1 MYNLKC
7 ILYESLGSLF
17 LCHTSMQLFLL
28 IKVYCGIITVKGGFT
43 ITTTSIKKKFF
54 SYIIPSLSAMII
66 FSLYSMV
73 DGFFVSKYVGVEALS
88 AVNISTPFINIVFAL
103 GIIAAVGSQ
112 TMCGVFIGR
121 KNYMKANKIFSFNIL
136 TVAVLSVLLTLIFYF
151 NLDRIATLLGAT
163 EDLKPLVL
171 KYIGYIVYFVPFLMI
186 SYNFEVL
193 VKVDGFPR
201 LAVATVI
208 TCGLSNVI
216 LDYVFVG
223 LMGKGLEGAAVAT
236 GISQVI
242 STVVYLIHFTL
253 GKSNLEFVEVKFS
266 FDTLKSIFSL
276 GVGDFVS
283 EVGIAMI
290 VLFYNIFIIR
300 FLGEKSIATF
310 SVVSYVNN
318 LALTCFAGITQ
329 GTQPLLSYYY
339 GKRDYDT
346 LKKLFRYAS
355 IAILITGTVFLLAS
369 QVLAREIFNIFLDV
383 DEETMLYSI
392 LSLRKFSISFMITG
406 FNVLI
411 AAVCVSFLKPKYS
424 VVINVLRSFV
434 MIYLALFVL
443 TMIEPTL
450 IWFASSVSEA
460 MTLVF
465 AFVFY
470 KKLSKENRERY
481 E

>member
-1 MYNLKC
+1 MQKLLEGNYSMCYNLY
-7 ILYESLGSLF
+7 IS
-17 LCHTSMQLFLL
+17 Q
-28 IKVYCGIITVKGGFT
+28 GGFT
-43 ITTTSIKKKFF
+43 ITTVSINKKFF

-88 AVNISTPFINIVFAL
+88 AVNLSMPFINIVFAL

-121 KNYMKANKIFSFNIL
+121 KNYMKANKIFSFNIKTVTIFSIIL
-136 TVAVLSVLLTLIFYF
+136 TVLFYF
-151 NLDRIATLLGAT
+151 NMDTIARLLGAT

-171 KYIGYIVYFVPFLMI
+171 EYLGYIVYFVPFLMI
-186 SYNFEVL
+186 SYNFEVM

-223 LMGKGLEGAAVAT
+223 LMGHGLAGAAVAT
-236 GISQVI
+236 GFSQVI
-242 STVVYLIHFTL
+242 STVVYLIHFTV

-290 VLFYNIFIIR
+290 VLFYNIFIIK

-310 SVVSYVNN
+310 SVISYVNN

-339 GKRDYDT
+339 GKKDYDS
-346 LKKLFRYAS
+346 LKKLFRLATA
-355 IAILITGTVFLLAS
+355 AIFVTGVVFLAAS
-369 QVLAREIFNIFLDV
+369 QLFPERIFRIFLDV
-383 DEETMLYSI
+383 DKETLSYSVE
-392 LSLRKFSISFMITG
+392 SLRKFSISFMITG

-424 VVINVLRSFV
+424 VTINILRSFV
-434 MIYLALFVL
+434 TIYLALFVL
-443 TMIEPTL
+443 TMVEPTL
-450 IWFASSVSEA
+450 IWFASALSEGV
-460 MTLVF
+460 TLIF
-465 AFVFY
+465 AYYFY
-470 KKLSKENRERY
+470 RRLSRENQEEY

>member
-1 MYNLKC
+1 
-7 ILYESLGSLF
+7 
-17 LCHTSMQLFLL
+17 
-28 IKVYCGIITVKGGFT
+28 
-43 ITTTSIKKKFF
+43 
-54 SYIIPSLSAMII
+54 MII

-88 AVNISTPFINIVFAL
+88 AVNLSMPFINIVFAL

-121 KNYMKANKIFSFNIL
+121 KNYMKANKIFSFNIKTVTIFSIIL
-136 TVAVLSVLLTLIFYF
+136 TVLFYF
-151 NLDRIATLLGAT
+151 NMDTIARLLGAT
-163 EDLKPLVL
+163 EELGPLVIEYL
-171 KYIGYIVYFVPFLMI
+171 GHIVYFVPFLMI
-186 SYNFEVL
+186 SYNFEVM

-223 LMGKGLEGAAVAT
+223 LMGHGLAGAAVAT
-236 GISQVI
+236 GFSQVI
-242 STVVYLIHFTL
+242 STVVYLIHFTV

-290 VLFYNIFIIR
+290 VLFYNIFIIK

-310 SVVSYVNN
+310 SVISYVNN

-339 GKRDYDT
+339 GKKDYDS
-346 LKKLFRYAS
+346 LKKLFRLATA
-355 IAILITGTVFLLAS
+355 AIFVTGVVFLAAS
-369 QVLAREIFNIFLDV
+369 QLFPERIFRIFLDV
-383 DEETMLYSI
+383 DKETLSYSVE
-392 LSLRKFSISFMITG
+392 SLRKFSISFMITG

-424 VVINVLRSFV
+424 VTINILRSFV
-434 MIYLALFVL
+434 TIYLALFVL

-450 IWFASSVSEA
+450 IWFASALSEA
-460 MTLVF
+460 VTLIF
-465 AFVFY
+465 AYYFY
-470 KKLSKENRERY
+470 KRLSRENQEKY

>member
-1 MYNLKC
+1 
-7 ILYESLGSLF
+7 
-17 LCHTSMQLFLL
+17 
-28 IKVYCGIITVKGGFT
+28 
-43 ITTTSIKKKFF
+43 
-54 SYIIPSLSAMII
+54 MII

-88 AVNISTPFINIVFAL
+88 AVNLSMPFINIVFAL

-121 KNYMKANKIFSFNIL
+121 KNYMKANKIFSFNIKTVTIFSIIL
-136 TVAVLSVLLTLIFYF
+136 TVLFYF
-151 NLDRIATLLGAT
+151 NMDTIARLLGAT
-163 EDLKPLVL
+163 EDLKPLVIDYL
-171 KYIGYIVYFVPFLMI
+171 GYIVYFVPFLMI
-186 SYNFEVL
+186 SYNFEVM

-223 LMGKGLEGAAVAT
+223 LMGHGLAGAAVAT

-242 STVVYLIHFTL
+242 STVVYLIHFTV

-290 VLFYNIFIIR
+290 VLFYNIFIIK

-339 GKRDYDT
+339 GKKDYDS
-346 LKKLFRYAS
+346 LKKLFRLATA
-355 IAILITGTVFLLAS
+355 AIFVTGVVFLVAS
-369 QVLAREIFNIFLDV
+369 QLFPERIFRIFLDV
-383 DEETMLYSI
+383 DKETLSYSVE
-392 LSLRKFSISFMITG
+392 SLRKFSISFMITG

-424 VVINVLRSFV
+424 VTINILRSFV
-434 MIYLALFVL
+434 TIYLALFVL
-443 TMIEPTL
+443 TMVEPTL
-450 IWFASSVSEA
+450 IWFASALSEA
-460 MTLVF
+460 VTLIF
-465 AFVFY
+465 AYYFY
-470 KKLSKENRERY
+470 KRLSHENQEKY

>member
-1 MYNLKC
+1 
-7 ILYESLGSLF
+7 
-17 LCHTSMQLFLL
+17 
-28 IKVYCGIITVKGGFT
+28 
-43 ITTTSIKKKFF
+43 
-54 SYIIPSLSAMII
+54 MII

-88 AVNISTPFINIVFAL
+88 AVNLSMPFINIVFAL

-121 KNYMKANKIFSFNIL
+121 KNYMKANKIFSFNIKTVTIFSIIL
-136 TVAVLSVLLTLIFYF
+136 TVLFYF
-151 NLDRIATLLGAT
+151 NMDTIARLLGAT
-163 EDLKPLVL
+163 EDLGPLVIEYL
-171 KYIGYIVYFVPFLMI
+171 GHIVYFVPFLMI

-223 LMGKGLEGAAVAT
+223 LMGHGLAGAAVAT
-236 GISQVI
+236 GFSQVI
-242 STVVYLIHFTL
+242 STVVYLIHFTV

-290 VLFYNIFIIR
+290 VLFYNIFIIK

-310 SVVSYVNN
+310 SVISYVNN

-339 GKRDYDT
+339 GKKDYDS
-346 LKKLFRYAS
+346 LKKLFRLATA
-355 IAILITGTVFLLAS
+355 AIFVTGVVFLAAS
-369 QVLAREIFNIFLDV
+369 QLFPERIFRIFLDV
-383 DEETMLYSI
+383 DKETLSYSVE
-392 LSLRKFSISFMITG
+392 SLRKFSISFMITG

-424 VVINVLRSFV
+424 VTINILRSFV
-434 MIYLALFVL
+434 TIYLALFVL
-443 TMIEPTL
+443 TMVEPTL
-450 IWFASSVSEA
+450 IWFASALSEA
-460 MTLVF
+460 VTLIF
-465 AFVFY
+465 AYYFY
-470 KKLSKENRERY
+470 KKLSHENQEEY

>member
-1 MYNLKC
+1 
-7 ILYESLGSLF
+7 
-17 LCHTSMQLFLL
+17 
-28 IKVYCGIITVKGGFT
+28 
-43 ITTTSIKKKFF
+43 
-54 SYIIPSLSAMII
+54 MII

-88 AVNISTPFINIVFAL
+88 AVNLSMPFINIVFAL

-121 KNYMKANKIFSFNIL
+121 KNYMKANKIFSFNIRTVTISSIIL
-136 TVAVLSVLLTLIFYF
+136 TVLFYF
-151 NLDRIATLLGAT
+151 NMDTIARLLGAT
-163 EDLKPLVL
+163 EDLGPLVIE
-171 KYIGYIVYFVPFLMI
+171 YIGHIVYFVPFLMI

-223 LMGKGLEGAAVAT
+223 LMGHGLAGAAVAT

-242 STVVYLIHFTL
+242 STVVYLIHFTV

-290 VLFYNIFIIR
+290 VLFYNIFIIKY
-300 FLGEKSIATF
+300 LGEKSIATF

-339 GKRDYDT
+339 GKKDYDS
-346 LKKLFRYAS
+346 LKKLFRLATA
-355 IAILITGTVFLLAS
+355 AIFVTGVVFLAAS
-369 QVLAREIFNIFLDV
+369 QLFPERIFRIFLDV
-383 DEETMLYSI
+383 DQDTMAYSVE
-392 LSLRKFSISFMITG
+392 SLRKFSISFMITG

-424 VVINVLRSFV
+424 VTINILRSFV
-434 MIYLALFVL
+434 TIYLALFVL
-443 TMIEPTL
+443 TMLEPTL
-450 IWFASSVSEA
+450 IWFASALSEA
-460 MTLVF
+460 VTLIF
-465 AFVFY
+465 AYYFY
-470 KKLSKENRERY
+470 RKLSRENQEKY

>member
-1 MYNLKC
+1 
-7 ILYESLGSLF
+7 
-17 LCHTSMQLFLL
+17 
-28 IKVYCGIITVKGGFT
+28 
-43 ITTTSIKKKFF
+43 
-54 SYIIPSLSAMII
+54 MII

-88 AVNISTPFINIVFAL
+88 AVNLSMPFINIVFAL

-121 KNYMKANKIFSFNIL
+121 KNYMKANKIFSFNIKTVTIFSIIL
-136 TVAVLSVLLTLIFYF
+136 TVLFYF
-151 NLDRIATLLGAT
+151 NMDTIARLLGAT
-163 EDLKPLVL
+163 EDLKPLVIDYL
-171 KYIGYIVYFVPFLMI
+171 GHIVYFVPFLMI
-186 SYNFEVL
+186 SYNFEVM

-223 LMGKGLEGAAVAT
+223 LMGHGLAGAAVAT
-236 GISQVI
+236 GFSQVI
-242 STVVYLIHFTL
+242 STVVYLIHFTV

-290 VLFYNIFIIR
+290 VLFYNIFIIK

-310 SVVSYVNN
+310 SVISYVNN

-339 GKRDYDT
+339 GKKDYDS
-346 LKKLFRYAS
+346 LKKLFRLATA
-355 IAILITGTVFLLAS
+355 AIFVTGVVFLAAS
-369 QVLAREIFNIFLDV
+369 QLFPERIFRIFLDV
-383 DEETMLYSI
+383 DKETLSYSVE
-392 LSLRKFSISFMITG
+392 SLRKFSISFMITG

-424 VVINVLRSFV
+424 VTINILRSFV
-434 MIYLALFVL
+434 TIYLALFVL
-443 TMIEPTL
+443 TMLEPRL
-450 IWFASSVSEA
+450 IWFASALSEGI
-460 MTLVF
+460 TLIF
-465 AFVFY
+465 AYYFY
-470 KKLSKENRERY
+470 RKLSRENQEKY

>member
-1 MYNLKC
+1 
-7 ILYESLGSLF
+7 
-17 LCHTSMQLFLL
+17 
-28 IKVYCGIITVKGGFT
+28 
-43 ITTTSIKKKFF
+43 
-54 SYIIPSLSAMII
+54 MII

-88 AVNISTPFINIVFAL
+88 AVNLSMPFINIVFAL

-121 KNYMKANKIFSFNIL
+121 KNYMKANKIFSFNIKTVTIFSIIL
-136 TVAVLSVLLTLIFYF
+136 TVLFYF
-151 NLDRIATLLGAT
+151 NMDTIARLLGAT
-163 EDLKPLVL
+163 EDLGPLVIDYL
-171 KYIGYIVYFVPFLMI
+171 GYIVYFVPFLMI
-186 SYNFEVL
+186 SYNFEVM

-223 LMGKGLEGAAVAT
+223 LMGHGLAGAAVAT
-236 GISQVI
+236 GFSQVI
-242 STVVYLIHFTL
+242 STVVYLIHFTV

-290 VLFYNIFIIR
+290 VLFYNIFIIK

-310 SVVSYVNN
+310 SVISYVNN

-339 GKRDYDT
+339 GKKDYDS
-346 LKKLFRYAS
+346 LKKLFRLATA
-355 IAILITGTVFLLAS
+355 AIFVTGVVFLAAS
-369 QVLAREIFNIFLDV
+369 QLFPERIFRIFLDV
-383 DEETMLYSI
+383 DKETLSYSVE
-392 LSLRKFSISFMITG
+392 SLRKFSISFMITG

-411 AAVCVSFLKPKYS
+411 AAVCVSFLRPKYS
-424 VVINVLRSFV
+424 VTINILRSFV
-434 MIYLALFVL
+434 TIYLALFVL
-443 TMIEPTL
+443 TMLEPTL
-450 IWFASSVSEA
+450 IWFASALSEA
-460 MTLVF
+460 VTLIF
-465 AFVFY
+465 AYYFY
-470 KKLSKENRERY
+470 KKLSRENQEKY

>member
-1 MYNLKC
+1 
-7 ILYESLGSLF
+7 
-17 LCHTSMQLFLL
+17 
-28 IKVYCGIITVKGGFT
+28 
-43 ITTTSIKKKFF
+43 
-54 SYIIPSLSAMII
+54 MII

-88 AVNISTPFINIVFAL
+88 AVNLSMPFINIVFAL

-121 KNYMKANKIFSFNIL
+121 KNYMKANKIFSFNIKTVTISSIIL
-136 TVAVLSVLLTLIFYF
+136 TVLFYF
-151 NLDRIATLLGAT
+151 NMDTIARLLGAT
-163 EDLKPLVL
+163 EDLGPLVIEYL
-171 KYIGYIVYFVPFLMI
+171 GHIVYFVPFLMI

-223 LMGKGLEGAAVAT
+223 LMGHGLAGAAVAT

-242 STVVYLIHFTL
+242 STVVYLIHFTV

-290 VLFYNIFIIR
+290 VLFYNIFIIKY
-300 FLGEKSIATF
+300 LGEKSIATF
-310 SVVSYVNN
+310 SVISYVNN

-339 GKRDYDT
+339 GKKDYDS
-346 LKKLFRYAS
+346 LKKLFRLATA
-355 IAILITGTVFLLAS
+355 AIFVTGVVFLAAS
-369 QVLAREIFNIFLDV
+369 QLFPERIFRIFLDV
-383 DEETMLYSI
+383 DKETLSYSVE
-392 LSLRKFSISFMITG
+392 SLRKFSISFMITG

-424 VVINVLRSFV
+424 VTINILRSFV
-434 MIYLALFVL
+434 TIYLALFVL
-443 TMIEPTL
+443 TMVEPTL
-450 IWFASSVSEA
+450 IWFASALSEA
-460 MTLVF
+460 LTLIF
-465 AFVFY
+465 AYIFY
-470 KKLSKENRERY
+470 RKLSRENQEKY

>member
-1 MYNLKC
+1 
-7 ILYESLGSLF
+7 
-17 LCHTSMQLFLL
+17 
-28 IKVYCGIITVKGGFT
+28 
-43 ITTTSIKKKFF
+43 
-54 SYIIPSLSAMII
+54 MII

-88 AVNISTPFINIVFAL
+88 AVNLSMPFINIVFAL

-121 KNYMKANKIFSFNIL
+121 KNYMKANKIFSFNIKTVTIFSILL
-136 TVAVLSVLLTLIFYF
+136 TVLFYF
-151 NLDRIATLLGAT
+151 NMDTIAKLLGAT
-163 EDLKPLVL
+163 EDLEPLVIDYL
-171 KYIGYIVYFVPFLMI
+171 GYIVYFVPFLMI
-186 SYNFEVL
+186 SYNFEVM

-223 LMGKGLEGAAVAT
+223 LMGHGLAGAAVAT
-236 GISQVI
+236 GFSQVI
-242 STVVYLIHFTL
+242 STVVYLIHFTV

-290 VLFYNIFIIR
+290 VLFYNIFIIK

-310 SVVSYVNN
+310 SVISYVNN

-339 GKRDYDT
+339 GKKDYDS
-346 LKKLFRYAS
+346 LKKLFRLATA
-355 IAILITGTVFLLAS
+355 AIFVTGVVFLAAS
-369 QVLAREIFNIFLDV
+369 QLFPERIFRIFLDV
-383 DEETMLYSI
+383 DKETLSYSVE
-392 LSLRKFSISFMITG
+392 SLRKFSISFMITG

-424 VVINVLRSFV
+424 VTINILRSFV
-434 MIYLALFVL
+434 TIYLALFVL
-443 TMIEPTL
+443 TMLEPTL
-450 IWFASSVSEA
+450 IWFASALSEA
-460 MTLVF
+460 VTLIF
-465 AFVFY
+465 AYYFY
-470 KKLSKENRERY
+470 RRLSHENQEEY

>member
-1 MYNLKC
+1 
-7 ILYESLGSLF
+7 
-17 LCHTSMQLFLL
+17 
-28 IKVYCGIITVKGGFT
+28 
-43 ITTTSIKKKFF
+43 
-54 SYIIPSLSAMII
+54 MII

-88 AVNISTPFINIVFAL
+88 AVNLSMPFINIVFAL

-121 KNYMKANKIFSFNIL
+121 KNYMKANKIFSFNIKTVTISSIIL
-136 TVAVLSVLLTLIFYF
+136 TVLFYF
-151 NLDRIATLLGAT
+151 NMDTIARLLGAT
-163 EDLKPLVL
+163 EDLGPLVIEYL
-171 KYIGYIVYFVPFLMI
+171 GHIVYFVPFLMI
-186 SYNFEVL
+186 SYNFEVM

-223 LMGKGLEGAAVAT
+223 LMGHGLAGAAVAT
-236 GISQVI
+236 GFSQVI
-242 STVVYLIHFTL
+242 STVVYLIHFTV

-290 VLFYNIFIIR
+290 VLFYNIFIIK

-310 SVVSYVNN
+310 SVISYVNN

-339 GKRDYDT
+339 GKKDYDS
-346 LKKLFRYAS
+346 LKKLFRLATV
-355 IAILITGTVFLLAS
+355 AIFVTGVVFLAAS
-369 QVLAREIFNIFLDV
+369 QLFPERIFRIFLDV
-383 DEETMLYSI
+383 DKETLSYSVE
-392 LSLRKFSISFMITG
+392 SLRKFSISFMITG

-424 VVINVLRSFV
+424 VTINILRSFV
-434 MIYLALFVL
+434 TIYLALFVL
-443 TMIEPTL
+443 TMVEPTL
-450 IWFASSVSEA
+450 IWFASALSEGV
-460 MTLVF
+460 TLIF
-465 AFVFY
+465 AYYFY
-470 KKLSKENRERY
+470 RRLSRENQEKY

>member
-1 MYNLKC
+1 
-7 ILYESLGSLF
+7 
-17 LCHTSMQLFLL
+17 
-28 IKVYCGIITVKGGFT
+28 
-43 ITTTSIKKKFF
+43 
-54 SYIIPSLSAMII
+54 MII

-88 AVNISTPFINIVFAL
+88 AVNLSMPFVNIVFAL

-112 TMCGVFIGR
+112 TLCGVFIGR
-121 KNYMKANKIFSFNIL
+121 KNFMKANKIFSFNIKTVTIFSIIL
-136 TVAVLSVLLTLIFYF
+136 TVLFYF
-151 NLDRIATLLGAT
+151 NMDTIARLLGAT
-163 EDLKPLVL
+163 EDLGPLVIEYL
-171 KYIGYIVYFVPFLMI
+171 GNIVYFVPFLMI
-186 SYNFEVL
+186 SYNFEVM

-223 LMGKGLEGAAVAT
+223 LMGHGLAGAAVAT
-236 GISQVI
+236 GFSQVI
-242 STVVYLIHFTL
+242 STVVYLIHFTV

-290 VLFYNIFIIR
+290 VLFYNIFIIKY
-300 FLGEKSIATF
+300 LGEKSIATF
-310 SVVSYVNN
+310 SVISYVNN

-339 GKRDYDT
+339 GKKDYDS
-346 LKKLFRYAS
+346 LKKLFRLATA
-355 IAILITGTVFLLAS
+355 AIFVTGVVFLAAS
-369 QVLAREIFNIFLDV
+369 QLFPERIFRIFLDV
-383 DEETMLYSI
+383 DKETLSYSVE
-392 LSLRKFSISFMITG
+392 SLRKFSISFMITG

-424 VVINVLRSFV
+424 VTINILRSFV
-434 MIYLALFVL
+434 TIYLALFIL
-443 TMIEPTL
+443 TMLEPTL
-450 IWFASSVSEA
+450 IWFASALSEGV
-460 MTLVF
+460 TLIF
-465 AFVFY
+465 AYYFY
-470 KKLSKENRERY
+470 KRLSRENQEEY

>member
-1 MYNLKC
+1 
-7 ILYESLGSLF
+7 
-17 LCHTSMQLFLL
+17 
-28 IKVYCGIITVKGGFT
+28 
-43 ITTTSIKKKFF
+43 
-54 SYIIPSLSAMII
+54 MII

-88 AVNISTPFINIVFAL
+88 AVNLSMPFINIVFAL

-121 KNYMKANKIFSFNIL
+121 KNYMKANKIFSFNIKTVTISSIIL
-136 TVAVLSVLLTLIFYF
+136 TVLFYF
-151 NLDRIATLLGAT
+151 NMDTIARLLGAT
-163 EDLKPLVL
+163 EDLGPLVIEYL
-171 KYIGYIVYFVPFLMI
+171 GHIVYFVPFLMI

-223 LMGKGLEGAAVAT
+223 LMGHGLAGAAVAT

-242 STVVYLIHFTL
+242 STVVYLIHFTV

-290 VLFYNIFIIR
+290 VLFYNIFIIK

-339 GKRDYDT
+339 GKKDYDS
-346 LKKLFRYAS
+346 LKKLFRLATA
-355 IAILITGTVFLLAS
+355 AIFVTGVVFLAAS
-369 QVLAREIFNIFLDV
+369 QLFPERIFRIFLDV
-383 DEETMLYSI
+383 DKETLSYSVE
-392 LSLRKFSISFMITG
+392 SLRKFSISFMITG

-424 VVINVLRSFV
+424 VTINILRSFV
-434 MIYLALFVL
+434 TIYLALFVL
-443 TMIEPTL
+443 TMLEPTL
-450 IWFASSVSEA
+450 IWFASALSEGV
-460 MTLVF
+460 TLIF
-465 AFVFY
+465 AYYFY
-470 KKLSKENRERY
+470 RRLSRENQEKY

>member
-1 MYNLKC
+1 
-7 ILYESLGSLF
+7 
-17 LCHTSMQLFLL
+17 
-28 IKVYCGIITVKGGFT
+28 
-43 ITTTSIKKKFF
+43 
-54 SYIIPSLSAMII
+54 MII

-88 AVNISTPFINIVFAL
+88 AVNLSMPFINIVFAL

-121 KNYMKANKIFSFNIL
+121 KNYMKANKIFSFNIKTVTIFSIIL
-136 TVAVLSVLLTLIFYF
+136 TVLFYF
-151 NLDRIATLLGAT
+151 NMDMIARLLGAT
-163 EDLKPLVL
+163 EDLKPLVIEYL
-171 KYIGYIVYFVPFLMI
+171 GHIVYFVPFLMI
-186 SYNFEVL
+186 SYNFEVM

-223 LMGKGLEGAAVAT
+223 LMGHGLAGAAVAT
-236 GISQVI
+236 GFSQVI
-242 STVVYLIHFTL
+242 STVVYLIHFTV

-290 VLFYNIFIIR
+290 VLFYNIFIIK

-310 SVVSYVNN
+310 SVISYVNN

-339 GKRDYDT
+339 GKKDYDS
-346 LKKLFRYAS
+346 LKKLFRLATA
-355 IAILITGTVFLLAS
+355 AIFVTGVVFLAAS
-369 QVLAREIFNIFLDV
+369 QLFPERIFRIFLDV
-383 DEETMLYSI
+383 DKETLSYSVE
-392 LSLRKFSISFMITG
+392 SLRKFSISFMITG

-424 VVINVLRSFV
+424 VTINILRSFV
-434 MIYLALFVL
+434 TIYLSLFIL
-443 TMIEPTL
+443 TMVEPTL
-450 IWFASSVSEA
+450 IWFASALSEGV
-460 MTLVF
+460 TLIF
-465 AFVFY
+465 AYYFY
-470 KKLSKENRERY
+470 RRLSRENQEKY

>member
-1 MYNLKC
+1 
-7 ILYESLGSLF
+7 
-17 LCHTSMQLFLL
+17 
-28 IKVYCGIITVKGGFT
+28 
-43 ITTTSIKKKFF
+43 
-54 SYIIPSLSAMII
+54 MII

-88 AVNISTPFINIVFAL
+88 AVNLSMPFINIVFAL

-121 KNYMKANKIFSFNIL
+121 KNYMKANKIFSFNIKTVTIFSIIL
-136 TVAVLSVLLTLIFYF
+136 TVLFYF
-151 NLDRIATLLGAT
+151 NMDTIARLLGAT
-163 EDLKPLVL
+163 EELGPLVIEYL
-171 KYIGYIVYFVPFLMI
+171 GHIVYFVPFLMI
-186 SYNFEVL
+186 SYNFEVM

-223 LMGKGLEGAAVAT
+223 LMGHGLAGAAVAT
-236 GISQVI
+236 GFSQVI
-242 STVVYLIHFTL
+242 STVVYLIHFTV

-290 VLFYNIFIIR
+290 VLFYNIFIIK

-310 SVVSYVNN
+310 SVISYVNN

-339 GKRDYDT
+339 GKKDYDS
-346 LKKLFRYAS
+346 LKKLFRLATA
-355 IAILITGTVFLLAS
+355 AIFVTGVVFLAAS
-369 QVLAREIFNIFLDV
+369 QLFPERIFRIFLDV
-383 DEETMLYSI
+383 DKETLSYSVE
-392 LSLRKFSISFMITG
+392 SLRKFSISFMITG

-424 VVINVLRSFV
+424 VTINILRSFV
-434 MIYLALFVL
+434 TIYLALFVL

-450 IWFASSVSEA
+450 IWFASALSEA
-460 MTLVF
+460 VTLIF
-465 AFVFY
+465 AYYFY
-470 KKLSKENRERY
+470 RRLSRENQEEY

>member
-1 MYNLKC
+1 
-7 ILYESLGSLF
+7 
-17 LCHTSMQLFLL
+17 
-28 IKVYCGIITVKGGFT
+28 
-43 ITTTSIKKKFF
+43 
-54 SYIIPSLSAMII
+54 MII

-88 AVNISTPFINIVFAL
+88 AVNLSMPFINIVFAL

-121 KNYMKANKIFSFNIL
+121 KNYMKANKIFSFNIKTVTISSIIL
-136 TVAVLSVLLTLIFYF
+136 TVLFYF
-151 NLDRIATLLGAT
+151 NMDTIARLLGAT
-163 EDLKPLVL
+163 EDLGPLVIEYL
-171 KYIGYIVYFVPFLMI
+171 GHIVYFVPFLMI

-223 LMGKGLEGAAVAT
+223 LMGHGLAGAAVAT

-242 STVVYLIHFTL
+242 STVVYLIHFTV

-290 VLFYNIFIIR
+290 VLFYNIFIIK

-310 SVVSYVNN
+310 SVISYVNN

-339 GKRDYDT
+339 GKKDYDS
-346 LKKLFRYAS
+346 LKKLFRLATA
-355 IAILITGTVFLLAS
+355 AIFVTGVVFLAAS
-369 QVLAREIFNIFLDV
+369 QLFPERIFRIFLDV
-383 DEETMLYSI
+383 DKETLSYSVE
-392 LSLRKFSISFMITG
+392 SLRKFSISFMITG

-424 VVINVLRSFV
+424 VTINILRSFV
-434 MIYLALFVL
+434 TIYLALFVL
-443 TMIEPTL
+443 TMVEPTL
-450 IWFASSVSEA
+450 IWFASALSEA
-460 MTLVF
+460 VTLIF
-465 AFVFY
+465 AYYFY
-470 KKLSKENRERY
+470 KRLSRENQEEY

>member
-1 MYNLKC
+1 
-7 ILYESLGSLF
+7 
-17 LCHTSMQLFLL
+17 
-28 IKVYCGIITVKGGFT
+28 
-43 ITTTSIKKKFF
+43 
-54 SYIIPSLSAMII
+54 MII

-88 AVNISTPFINIVFAL
+88 AVNLSMPFINIVFAL

-121 KNYMKANKIFSFNIL
+121 KNYMKANKIFSFNIKTVTIFSIIL
-136 TVAVLSVLLTLIFYF
+136 TVLFYF
-151 NLDRIATLLGAT
+151 NMDTIARLLGAT
-163 EDLKPLVL
+163 EELGPLVIEYL
-171 KYIGYIVYFVPFLMI
+171 GHIVYFVPFLMI

-201 LAVATVI
+201 LAVVTVI

-216 LDYVFVG
+216 LDYVFVA
-223 LMGKGLEGAAVAT
+223 LMGKGLAGAAVAT

-242 STVVYLIHFTL
+242 STVVYLIHFTV
-253 GKSNLEFVEVKFS
+253 GKSNLEFTHVKFS
-266 FDTLKSIFSL
+266 LDTLKSIFSL

-290 VLFYNIFIIR
+290 VLFYNIFIIK

-310 SVVSYVNN
+310 SVISYVNN

-339 GKRDYDT
+339 GKKDYAS
-346 LKKLFRYAS
+346 LKKLFRLATA
-355 IAILITGTVFLLAS
+355 AIFATGVVFLMGS
-369 QVLAREIFNIFLDV
+369 QLFPERIFRIFLNV
-383 DEETMLYSI
+383 DKETMAYSVE
-392 LSLRKFSISFMITG
+392 SLRKFSISFMITG

-424 VVINVLRSFV
+424 VTINILRSFV
-434 MIYLALFVL
+434 TIYLALFVL
-443 TMIEPTL
+443 TMVEPTL
-450 IWFASSVSEA
+450 IWFASAVSEA
-460 MTLVF
+460 VTLIF
-465 AFVFY
+465 AYYFY
-470 KKLSKENRERY
+470 RKLSRENQEKY

>member
-1 MYNLKC
+1 
-7 ILYESLGSLF
+7 
-17 LCHTSMQLFLL
+17 
-28 IKVYCGIITVKGGFT
+28 
-43 ITTTSIKKKFF
+43 
-54 SYIIPSLSAMII
+54 MII

-88 AVNISTPFINIVFAL
+88 AVNLSMPFINIVFAL

-121 KNYMKANKIFSFNIL
+121 KNYMKANKIFSFNIKTVTIFSIIL
-136 TVAVLSVLLTLIFYF
+136 TVLFYF
-151 NLDRIATLLGAT
+151 NMDTIARLLGAT
-163 EDLKPLVL
+163 EELGPLVIEYL
-171 KYIGYIVYFVPFLMI
+171 GHIVYFVPFLMI
-186 SYNFEVL
+186 SYNFEVM

-223 LMGKGLEGAAVAT
+223 LMGHGLAGAAVAT
-236 GISQVI
+236 GFSQVI
-242 STVVYLIHFTL
+242 STVVYLIHFTV

-290 VLFYNIFIIR
+290 VLFYNIFIIK

-310 SVVSYVNN
+310 SVISYVNN

-339 GKRDYDT
+339 GKKDYDS
-346 LKKLFRYAS
+346 LKKLFRLATA
-355 IAILITGTVFLLAS
+355 AIFVTGVVFLAAS
-369 QVLAREIFNIFLDV
+369 QLFPERIFRIFLDV
-383 DEETMLYSI
+383 DKETLSYSVE
-392 LSLRKFSISFMITG
+392 SLRKFSISFMITG

-424 VVINVLRSFV
+424 VTINILRSFV
-434 MIYLALFVL
+434 TIYLALFVL

-450 IWFASSVSEA
+450 IWFASALSEA
-460 MTLVF
+460 VTLIF
-465 AFVFY
+465 AYYFY
-470 KKLSKENRERY
+470 KRLSHENQEKY

>member
-1 MYNLKC
+1 
-7 ILYESLGSLF
+7 
-17 LCHTSMQLFLL
+17 
-28 IKVYCGIITVKGGFT
+28 
-43 ITTTSIKKKFF
+43 
-54 SYIIPSLSAMII
+54 MII

-88 AVNISTPFINIVFAL
+88 AVNLSMPFINIVFAL

-121 KNYMKANKIFSFNIL
+121 KNYMKANKIFSFNIKTVTIFSIIL
-136 TVAVLSVLLTLIFYF
+136 TVLFYF
-151 NLDRIATLLGAT
+151 NMDTIARLLGAT
-163 EDLKPLVL
+163 EELGPLVIEYL
-171 KYIGYIVYFVPFLMI
+171 GHIVYFVPFLMI
-186 SYNFEVL
+186 SYNFEVM

-223 LMGKGLEGAAVAT
+223 LMGHGLAGAAVAT
-236 GISQVI
+236 GFSQVI
-242 STVVYLIHFTL
+242 STVVYLIHFTV

-290 VLFYNIFIIR
+290 VLFYNIFIIK

-310 SVVSYVNN
+310 SVISYVNN

-339 GKRDYDT
+339 GKKDYDS
-346 LKKLFRYAS
+346 LKKLFRLATA
-355 IAILITGTVFLLAS
+355 AIFVTGVVFLAAS
-369 QVLAREIFNIFLDV
+369 QLFPERIFRIFLDV
-383 DEETMLYSI
+383 DKETLSYSVE
-392 LSLRKFSISFMITG
+392 SLRKFSISFMITG

-424 VVINVLRSFV
+424 VTINILRSFV
-434 MIYLALFVL
+434 TIYLALFVL

-450 IWFASSVSEA
+450 IWFASALSEA
-460 MTLVF
+460 VTLIF
-465 AFVFY
+465 AYYFY
-470 KKLSKENRERY
+470 RRLSRENQEKY

>member
-1 MYNLKC
+1 
-7 ILYESLGSLF
+7 
-17 LCHTSMQLFLL
+17 
-28 IKVYCGIITVKGGFT
+28 
-43 ITTTSIKKKFF
+43 
-54 SYIIPSLSAMII
+54 MII

-88 AVNISTPFINIVFAL
+88 AVNLSMPFINIVFAL

-121 KNYMKANKIFSFNIL
+121 KNYMKANKIFSFNIKTVTISSIIL
-136 TVAVLSVLLTLIFYF
+136 TVLFYF
-151 NLDRIATLLGAT
+151 NMDTIARLLGAT
-163 EDLKPLVL
+163 EDLGPLVIEYL
-171 KYIGYIVYFVPFLMI
+171 GHIVYFVPFLMI

-223 LMGKGLEGAAVAT
+223 LMGHGLAGAAVAT
-236 GISQVI
+236 GFSQVI
-242 STVVYLIHFTL
+242 STVVYLIHFTV

-290 VLFYNIFIIR
+290 VLFYNIFIIK

-310 SVVSYVNN
+310 SVISYVNN

-339 GKRDYDT
+339 GKKDYDS
-346 LKKLFRYAS
+346 LKKLFRLATA
-355 IAILITGTVFLLAS
+355 AIFVTGVVFLAAS
-369 QVLAREIFNIFLDV
+369 QLFPERIFRIFLDV
-383 DEETMLYSI
+383 DKETLSYSVE
-392 LSLRKFSISFMITG
+392 SLRKFSISFMITG

-424 VVINVLRSFV
+424 VTINILRSFV
-434 MIYLALFVL
+434 TIYLALFVL
-443 TMIEPTL
+443 TMLEPTL
-450 IWFASSVSEA
+450 IWFASALSEA
-460 MTLVF
+460 VTLIF
-465 AFVFY
+465 AYYFY
-470 KKLSKENRERY
+470 RRLSRENQEKY

>member
-1 MYNLKC
+1 
-7 ILYESLGSLF
+7 
-17 LCHTSMQLFLL
+17 
-28 IKVYCGIITVKGGFT
+28 
-43 ITTTSIKKKFF
+43 
-54 SYIIPSLSAMII
+54 MII

-88 AVNISTPFINIVFAL
+88 AVNLSMPFINIVFAL

-121 KNYMKANKIFSFNIL
+121 KNYMKANKIFSFNIKTVTIFSIIL
-136 TVAVLSVLLTLIFYF
+136 TVLFYF
-151 NLDRIATLLGAT
+151 NMDMIARLLGAT
-163 EDLKPLVL
+163 EDLKPLVIDYL
-171 KYIGYIVYFVPFLMI
+171 GHIVYFVPFLMI
-186 SYNFEVL
+186 SYNFEVM

-223 LMGKGLEGAAVAT
+223 LMGHGLAGAAVAT
-236 GISQVI
+236 GFSQVI
-242 STVVYLIHFTL
+242 STVVYLIHFTV

-290 VLFYNIFIIR
+290 VLFYNIFIIK

-310 SVVSYVNN
+310 SVISYVNN

-339 GKRDYDT
+339 GKKDYDS
-346 LKKLFRYAS
+346 LKKLFRLATA
-355 IAILITGTVFLLAS
+355 AIFVTGVVFLAAS
-369 QVLAREIFNIFLDV
+369 QLFPERIFRIFLDV
-383 DEETMLYSI
+383 DKETLSYSVE
-392 LSLRKFSISFMITG
+392 SLRKFSISFMITG

-424 VVINVLRSFV
+424 VTINILRSFV
-434 MIYLALFVL
+434 TIYLALFVL
-443 TMIEPTL
+443 TMLEPTL
-450 IWFASSVSEA
+450 IWFASALSEGV
-460 MTLVF
+460 TLIF
-465 AFVFY
+465 AYYFY
-470 KKLSKENRERY
+470 KRLSRENQEKY

>member
-1 MYNLKC
+1 MQKLLEGNYSMCYNLY
-7 ILYESLGSLF
+7 IS
-17 LCHTSMQLFLL
+17 Q
-28 IKVYCGIITVKGGFT
+28 GGFT
-43 ITTTSIKKKFF
+43 ITTVSINKKFF

-88 AVNISTPFINIVFAL
+88 AVNLSMPFINIVFAL

-121 KNYMKANKIFSFNIL
+121 KNYMKANKIFSFNIKTVTIFSIIL
-136 TVAVLSVLLTLIFYF
+136 TVLFYF
-151 NLDRIATLLGAT
+151 NMDTIARLLGAT
-163 EDLKPLVL
+163 EELGPLVIEYL
-171 KYIGYIVYFVPFLMI
+171 GHIVYFVPFLMI
-186 SYNFEVL
+186 SYNFEVM

-223 LMGKGLEGAAVAT
+223 LMGHGLAGAAVAT

-242 STVVYLIHFTL
+242 STVVYLIHFTV

-290 VLFYNIFIIR
+290 VLFYNIFIIKY
-300 FLGEKSIATF
+300 LGEKSIATF
-310 SVVSYVNN
+310 SVISYVNN

-339 GKRDYDT
+339 GKKDYDS
-346 LKKLFRYAS
+346 LKKLFRLATA
-355 IAILITGTVFLLAS
+355 AIFVTGVVFLAAS
-369 QVLAREIFNIFLDV
+369 QLFPERIFRIFLDV
-383 DEETMLYSI
+383 DKETLSYSVE
-392 LSLRKFSISFMITG
+392 SLRKFSISFMITG

-424 VVINVLRSFV
+424 VTINILRSFV
-434 MIYLALFVL
+434 TIYLALFVL
-443 TMIEPTL
+443 TMVEPTL
-450 IWFASSVSEA
+450 IWFASALSEGV
-460 MTLVF
+460 TLIF
-465 AFVFY
+465 AYYFY
-470 KKLSKENRERY
+470 RRLSRENQEKY

>member
-1 MYNLKC
+1 MQKLLEGNYSMCYNLY
-7 ILYESLGSLF
+7 IS
-17 LCHTSMQLFLL
+17 Q
-28 IKVYCGIITVKGGFT
+28 GGFT
-43 ITTTSIKKKFF
+43 ITTVNINKKFF

-88 AVNISTPFINIVFAL
+88 AVNLSMPFINIVFAL

-121 KNYMKANKIFSFNIL
+121 KNYMKANKIFSFNIKTVTIFSIIL
-136 TVAVLSVLLTLIFYF
+136 TVLFYF
-151 NLDRIATLLGAT
+151 NMDTIARLLGAT
-163 EDLKPLVL
+163 EDLKPLVIDYL
-171 KYIGYIVYFVPFLMI
+171 GYIVYFVPFLMI
-186 SYNFEVL
+186 SYNFEVM

-223 LMGKGLEGAAVAT
+223 LMGHGLAGAAVAT
-236 GISQVI
+236 GFSQVI
-242 STVVYLIHFTL
+242 STVVYLIHFTV

-290 VLFYNIFIIR
+290 VLFYNIFIIK

-310 SVVSYVNN
+310 SVISYVNN

-339 GKRDYDT
+339 GKKDYDS
-346 LKKLFRYAS
+346 LKKLFRLATA
-355 IAILITGTVFLLAS
+355 AIFVTGVVFLAAS
-369 QVLAREIFNIFLDV
+369 QLFPERIFRIFLDV
-383 DEETMLYSI
+383 DKETFSYSVE
-392 LSLRKFSISFMITG
+392 SLRKFSISFMITG

-424 VVINVLRSFV
+424 VTINILRSFV
-434 MIYLALFVL
+434 TIYLALFVL
-443 TMIEPTL
+443 TMVEPTL
-450 IWFASSVSEA
+450 IWFASALSEGV
-460 MTLVF
+460 TLIF
-465 AFVFY
+465 AYYFY
-470 KKLSKENRERY
+470 RRLSRENQEKY

>member
-1 MYNLKC
+1 
-7 ILYESLGSLF
+7 
-17 LCHTSMQLFLL
+17 
-28 IKVYCGIITVKGGFT
+28 
-43 ITTTSIKKKFF
+43 
-54 SYIIPSLSAMII
+54 MII

-88 AVNISTPFINIVFAL
+88 AVNLSMPFINIVFAL

-121 KNYMKANKIFSFNIL
+121 KNYMKANKIFSFNIRTVTISSIIL
-136 TVAVLSVLLTLIFYF
+136 TVLFYF
-151 NLDRIATLLGAT
+151 NMDTIARLLGAT
-163 EDLKPLVL
+163 EDLGPLVIE
-171 KYIGYIVYFVPFLMI
+171 YIGHIVYFVPFLMI
-186 SYNFEVL
+186 SYNFEVM

-223 LMGKGLEGAAVAT
+223 LMGHGLAGAAVAT
-236 GISQVI
+236 GFSQVI
-242 STVVYLIHFTL
+242 STVVYLIHFTV

-290 VLFYNIFIIR
+290 VLFYNIFIIK

-310 SVVSYVNN
+310 SVISYVNN

-339 GKRDYDT
+339 GKKDYDS
-346 LKKLFRYAS
+346 LKKLFRLATA
-355 IAILITGTVFLLAS
+355 AIFVTGVVFLAAS
-369 QVLAREIFNIFLDV
+369 QLFPERIFRIFLDV
-383 DEETMLYSI
+383 DKETLSYSVE
-392 LSLRKFSISFMITG
+392 SLRKFSISFMITG

-424 VVINVLRSFV
+424 VTINILRSFV
-434 MIYLALFVL
+434 TIYLALFVL

-450 IWFASSVSEA
+450 IWFASALSEA
-460 MTLVF
+460 VTLIF
-465 AFVFY
+465 AYYFY
-470 KKLSKENRERY
+470 KKLSRENQEKY

>member
-1 MYNLKC
+1 MQKLLEGNYSMCYNLY
-7 ILYESLGSLF
+7 IS
-17 LCHTSMQLFLL
+17 Q
-28 IKVYCGIITVKGGFT
+28 GGFT
-43 ITTTSIKKKFF
+43 ITTVSINKKFF

-88 AVNISTPFINIVFAL
+88 AVNLSMPFINIVFAL

-121 KNYMKANKIFSFNIL
+121 KNYMKANKIFSFNIKTVTIFSILL
-136 TVAVLSVLLTLIFYF
+136 TVLFYF
-151 NLDRIATLLGAT
+151 NMDTIARLLGAT
-163 EDLKPLVL
+163 EDLKPLVIEYL
-171 KYIGYIVYFVPFLMI
+171 GHIVYFVPFLMI
-186 SYNFEVL
+186 SYNFEVM

-223 LMGKGLEGAAVAT
+223 LMGHGLAGAAVAT

-242 STVVYLIHFTL
+242 STVVYLIHFTV

-290 VLFYNIFIIR
+290 VLFYNIFIIK

-310 SVVSYVNN
+310 SVISYVNN

-339 GKRDYDT
+339 GKKDYDS
-346 LKKLFRYAS
+346 LKKLFRLATA
-355 IAILITGTVFLLAS
+355 AIFVTGVVFLAAS
-369 QVLAREIFNIFLDV
+369 QLFPERIFRIFLDV
-383 DEETMLYSI
+383 DKETLSYSVE
-392 LSLRKFSISFMITG
+392 SLRKFSISFMITG

-424 VVINVLRSFV
+424 VTINILRSFV
-434 MIYLALFVL
+434 TIYLALFVL

-450 IWFASSVSEA
+450 IWFASALSEA
-460 MTLVF
+460 VTLIF
-465 AFVFY
+465 AYYFY
-470 KKLSKENRERY
+470 RRLSRENQEKY

>member
-1 MYNLKC
+1 
-7 ILYESLGSLF
+7 
-17 LCHTSMQLFLL
+17 
-28 IKVYCGIITVKGGFT
+28 
-43 ITTTSIKKKFF
+43 
-54 SYIIPSLSAMII
+54 MII

-88 AVNISTPFINIVFAL
+88 AVNLSMPFINIVFAL

-121 KNYMKANKIFSFNIL
+121 KNYMKANKIFSFNIKTVTIFSIIL
-136 TVAVLSVLLTLIFYF
+136 TVLFYF
-151 NLDRIATLLGAT
+151 NMDTIARLLGAT
-163 EDLKPLVL
+163 EELGPLVIEYL
-171 KYIGYIVYFVPFLMI
+171 GHIVYFVPFLMI
-186 SYNFEVL
+186 SYNFEVM

-223 LMGKGLEGAAVAT
+223 LMGHGLAGAAVAT
-236 GISQVI
+236 GFSQVI
-242 STVVYLIHFTL
+242 STVVYLIHFTV

-290 VLFYNIFIIR
+290 VLFYNIFIIK

-310 SVVSYVNN
+310 SVISYVNN

-339 GKRDYDT
+339 GKKDYDS
-346 LKKLFRYAS
+346 LKKLFRLATA
-355 IAILITGTVFLLAS
+355 AIFVTGVVFLAAS
-369 QVLAREIFNIFLDV
+369 QLFPERIFRIFLDV
-383 DEETMLYSI
+383 DKETLSYSVE
-392 LSLRKFSISFMITG
+392 SLRKFSISFMITG

-424 VVINVLRSFV
+424 VTINILRSFV
-434 MIYLALFVL
+434 TIYLALFVL
-443 TMIEPTL
+443 TLLEPTL
-450 IWFASSVSEA
+450 IWFASALSEA
-460 MTLVF
+460 VTLIF
-465 AFVFY
+465 AYYFY
-470 KKLSKENRERY
+470 KRLSRENQEKY

>member
-1 MYNLKC
+1 
-7 ILYESLGSLF
+7 
-17 LCHTSMQLFLL
+17 
-28 IKVYCGIITVKGGFT
+28 
-43 ITTTSIKKKFF
+43 
-54 SYIIPSLSAMII
+54 MII

-88 AVNISTPFINIVFAL
+88 AVNLSMPFINIVFAL

-121 KNYMKANKIFSFNIL
+121 KNYMKANKIFSFNIKTVTISSIIL
-136 TVAVLSVLLTLIFYF
+136 TVLFYF
-151 NLDRIATLLGAT
+151 NMDTIARLLGAT
-163 EDLKPLVL
+163 EDLGPLVIE
-171 KYIGYIVYFVPFLMI
+171 YIGHIVYFVPFLMI

-223 LMGKGLEGAAVAT
+223 LMGHGLAGAAVAT

-242 STVVYLIHFTL
+242 STVVYLIHFTV

-290 VLFYNIFIIR
+290 VLFYNIFIIK

-339 GKRDYDT
+339 GKKDYDS
-346 LKKLFRYAS
+346 LKKLFRLATA
-355 IAILITGTVFLLAS
+355 AIFVTGVVFLAAS
-369 QVLAREIFNIFLDV
+369 QLFPERIFRIFLDV
-383 DEETMLYSI
+383 DKETLSYSVE
-392 LSLRKFSISFMITG
+392 SLRKFSISFMITG

-424 VVINVLRSFV
+424 VTINILRSFV
-434 MIYLALFVL
+434 TIYLALFVL
-443 TMIEPTL
+443 TMLEPTL
-450 IWFASSVSEA
+450 IWFASALSEA
-460 MTLVF
+460 VTLIF
-465 AFVFY
+465 AYYFY
-470 KKLSKENRERY
+470 RRLSRENQEEY